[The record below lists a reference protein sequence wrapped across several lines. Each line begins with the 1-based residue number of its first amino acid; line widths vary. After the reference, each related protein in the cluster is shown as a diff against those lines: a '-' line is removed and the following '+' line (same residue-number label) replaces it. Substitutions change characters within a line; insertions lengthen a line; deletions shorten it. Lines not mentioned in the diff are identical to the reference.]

1 MFNAAAMKSKSMAA
15 FKSHQLND
23 QAAAAEHDMLR
34 KKQEERKKDVMKKK
48 LEIQRQKQTLLQ
60 KQINQQKV
68 SHTSG
73 SFSEFRNWVPKI
85 G

>member
-23 QAAAAEHDMLR
+23 QAAAEHDMLR

-68 SHTSG
+68 SLSY
-73 SFSEFRNWVPKI
+73 FKI
-85 G
+85 LVKI